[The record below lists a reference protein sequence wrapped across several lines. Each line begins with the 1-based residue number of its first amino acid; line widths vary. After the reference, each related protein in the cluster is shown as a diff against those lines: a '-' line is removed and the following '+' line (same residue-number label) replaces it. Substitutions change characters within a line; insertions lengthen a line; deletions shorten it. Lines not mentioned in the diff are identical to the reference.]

1 MGILLFY
8 VTNNLKPKRKNLN
21 KYTNSFEFQGNSY
34 HYCDL
39 KKVFEE
45 FPRLRKLPNSLKIL
59 LELNLR
65 DTSNEKLSDILKVF
79 DSRNNLKT
87 IEYKPNRVIMQ
98 DNAGLPPIIDLVSMR
113 EKASKNGLDPNKVNP
128 KVMVDLV
135 VESSNKKVLEE
146 EKNRLLKWSMNQF
159 KNFSVIPPGNG
170 ICHQVN
176 LEYLATMID
185 IKKVND
191 KLFMYPETLIGTDI
205 HTTLINALGVLGW
218 GVGVLEAQKA
228 MLGFSITLNLP
239 KVVGVKIESS
249 LVQGVS
255 INDAVLALTNKLNQI
270 NVSYKIVEFF
280 GEGLKNISVED
291 RAIISSMAT
300 KYDAICG
307 YFSVDNNTIEF
318 VEQTRGVDA
327 TLIKQYYQ
335 KQTIFE
341 NYDSFIEFDEILTFD
356 LSLVR
361 PLAIGPRNSKD
372 KISIEHIPSKL
383 DTFKKGKLIK
393 DNDIVLAAITSC
405 TSTSNPSLLIQAGL
419 LAKKAYELELNIN
432 RNIKRVISFGSLA
445 VKEYLKKLDL
455 LKYFNLL
462 GFDTESYDCEINIQN
477 IELIQAVELDIERFN
492 LNVSSVTSGNMN
504 YERKFHSLIKS
515 NWFMSPALVIAYS
528 LKGEMNFDIT
538 TEPIFN
544 DIYLSDLWPNMIE
557 VNEYLEKIDY
567 SIFAKVYKDI
577 FLGNKNWQNLITQNS
592 STYKWDE
599 NSTYIQPTDFFEKV
613 FLEEVNIINSKVLAL
628 LDDDISTDDLL
639 PDGRISPFS
648 QAGRY
653 LQKKGL
659 GPDEFDSYENRRGNK
674 EVMTRAL
681 FSTSN
686 FKNRITPSKEGAYT
700 KDFSNQEVLPIFE
713 FSKKMSDDNTPLVVL
728 AGSRMGIGRPKDWT
742 AKAMR
747 LLGVKAIIAKSF
759 SKNYRRSLIFMGI
772 LPLEFIEDDIDSL
785 KLRGSELITI
795 KSSSILPNEKVEV
808 EIKKEKETVNILV
821 ESRLDTTKEVE
832 YFKKGGVLALFL
844 HSLYK

>member
-1 MGILLFY
+1 M
-8 VTNNLKPKRKNLN
+8 N
-21 KYTNSFEFQGNSY
+21 KYISSFEFQGNNY

-39 KKVFEE
+39 KKVFEDY
-45 FPRLRKLPNSLKIL
+45 PKLRKLPNSLKVL

-65 DTSNEKLSDILKVF
+65 NSTNEKLSDILKVF

-87 IEYKPNRVIMQ
+87 VEYKPNRVIMQ
-98 DNAGLPPIIDLVSMR
+98 DSAGLPTIIDLASMR
-113 EKASKNGLDPNKVNP
+113 DEALKFGLNSASINP

-135 VESSNKKVLEE
+135 VESSSNKILED
-146 EKNRLLKWSMNQF
+146 EKNRVLKWAQNQF
-159 KNFSVIPPGNG
+159 ENLSVIPPGNG

-185 IKKVND
+185 IKKIDN

-228 MLGFSITLNLP
+228 MLGYSITLNLP
-239 KVVGVKIESS
+239 KVVGVKIVGS

-270 NVSYKIVEFF
+270 NVSFKIVEFF

-307 YFSVDNNTIEF
+307 YFSVDDNTIEF

-327 TLIKQYYQ
+327 SLIKEYYK

-341 NYDSFIEFDEILTFD
+341 NYDSFTEYDEILTFD

-361 PLAIGPRNSKD
+361 PLVIGPRSLKD

-383 DTFKKGKLIK
+383 DTFKKGNFVK
-393 DNDIVLAAITSC
+393 DNDVVLAAITSC

-419 LAKKAYELELNIN
+419 LAKKAYDLELNIN
-432 RNIKRVISFGSLA
+432 KNIKRVISFGSLA

-462 GFDTESYDCEINIQN
+462 GFDTENFNCEVNTQN
-477 IELIQAVELDIERFN
+477 IELAQAVELDIERFN
-492 LNVSSVTSGNMN
+492 LNVSSVASGNMN
-504 YERKFHSLIKS
+504 YEKKLHPLVKS
-515 NWFMSPALVIAYS
+515 NWYMSPALVIAYS
-528 LKGEMNFDIT
+528 LKGNMNFDIT
-538 TEPIFN
+538 TEPILN

-577 FLGNKNWQNLITQNS
+577 FLGNRSWQELVIENK
-592 STYKWDE
+592 STYSWDKE
-599 NSTYIQPTDFFEKV
+599 STYIQPSNFFEKV
-613 FLEEVNIINSKVLAL
+613 DCDEINITDSKILAL

-639 PDGRISPFS
+639 PNGRISPFS

-653 LQKKGL
+653 LQSKGL
-659 GPDEFDSYENRRGNK
+659 RPDEFDSYENRRGNG
-674 EVMTRAL
+674 EVMTRSL
-681 FSTSN
+681 FSTSSLRN
-686 FKNRITPSKEGAYT
+686 KIVLSKEGAFT
-700 KDFSNQEVLPIFE
+700 KDFSTQEVLPIFD
-713 FSKKMSDDNTPLVVL
+713 FSQKMIEEKTPLVVF
-728 AGSRMGIGRPKDWT
+728 AGSRLGIGRPRDWT
-742 AKAMR
+742 AKAMK
-747 LLGVKAIIAKSF
+747 LLGVKAVIAKSF

-772 LPLEFIEDDIDSL
+772 LPLEFVEDDINSL
-785 KLRGSELITI
+785 KLKGSELISI
-795 KSSSILPNEKVEV
+795 NSSFIMPNEKIEL
-808 EIKKEKETVNILV
+808 EIKKENDTINITVEL
-821 ESRLDTTKEVE
+821 RLDSIKEVE
-832 YFKKGGVLALFL
+832 YFKKGGVLSFFFN
-844 HSLYK
+844 SLY